1 MLEQNFNISSNRPAS
16 LEVKKDVNVTLH
28 YAKLA
33 DLEVD
38 YVNEAKYWTPAGEWT
53 TKPKDIDGYTLVNV
67 KGAEHGK
74 FTVFNY
80 ITTYVYAKKVNCSV
94 VYIDDTTGQTLK
106 NDSLAEAKINDQISY
121 TTADKIKYLED
132 KGYKLVSNDFKDGKE
147 IYKDGA
153 NKFEVHFVHS
163 TRPVTP
169 DNPGKP
175 GEPINPNDPNGHKFP
190 KESGK
195 TDLTKTNTRVVNY
208 VDENGKS
215 LVDHPASET
224 ITLSGQGVL
233 DKVTGKWIMPITW
246 NQGSF
251 TEINTPEIPNYH
263 VTGVTTDGKIYYSV
277 DQKAGNVGKTTVT
290 HEKGNTVVTVPFSK
304 NSKPEQ
310 PTTPVNPTTPV
321 VPEENVTPHPE
332 TPATPENAEVKNE
345 KDPSPVN
352 DENVKPKANKFVQT
366 STKVV
371 VSTKAANELPQTG
384 ENSDDALANLG
395 LAFISSISLIGLAG
409 VKKRKN

>member
-80 ITTYVYAKKVNCSV
+80 ITTYVYAKKVNGSV
-94 VYIDDTTGQTLK
+94 VYIADTTGQTLK

-153 NKFEVHFVHS
+153 NKFEVHFVHG

-190 KESGK
+190 KESGE
-195 TDLTKTNTRVVNY
+195 TDLTKTITRVVNY

-224 ITLSGQGVL
+224 ITLSGQ
-233 DKVTGKWIMPITW
+233 D
-246 NQGSF
+246 
-251 TEINTPEIPNYH
+251 
-263 VTGVTTDGKIYYSV
+263 
-277 DQKAGNVGKTTVT
+277 
-290 HEKGNTVVTVPFSK
+290 VPGW
-304 NSKPEQ
+304 PD
-310 PTTPVNPTTPV
+310 
-321 VPEENVTPHPE
+321 
-332 TPATPENAEVKNE
+332 TPENAEVKNE

-371 VSTKAANELPQTG
+371 VSTKAANEFPQTG

>member
-153 NKFEVHFVHS
+153 NKFEVHFVHG

-175 GEPINPNDPNGHKFP
+175 GEPINPDDPNGHKFP

-224 ITLSGQGVL
+224 ITLSGQGVPGWP
-233 DKVTGKWIMPITW
+233 D
-246 NQGSF
+246 
-251 TEINTPEIPNYH
+251 
-263 VTGVTTDGKIYYSV
+263 
-277 DQKAGNVGKTTVT
+277 
-290 HEKGNTVVTVPFSK
+290 
-304 NSKPEQ
+304 
-310 PTTPVNPTTPV
+310 
-321 VPEENVTPHPE
+321 
-332 TPATPENAEVKNE
+332 TPENAEVKNE

-371 VSTKAANELPQTG
+371 VSTKAVNELPQTG